1 MDDQKADR
9 HAGMYDPVSAS
20 LGERRRAGLHRTER
34 KIPGEHD
41 VDDAALVAQAKQGDH
56 RAFAELVNRHRSKIE
71 YVCLQI
77 TCNHS
82 DAEDALQEALTAA
95 WQNLDKFRGDARFA
109 TWIHRIAAN
118 SSLAI
123 VKRRKPVDSI
133 DAASEEFGILL
144 EDPSAEFD
152 DRLTT
157 VDAVRRALATL
168 PDDFRVA
175 IVLAEFA
182 SLPYTDIAEHQGVSV
197 ATVKTRIH
205 RARKKLA
212 EILAP
217 TMNS

>member
-1 MDDQKADR
+1 M
-9 HAGMYDPVSAS
+9 
-20 LGERRRAGLHRTER
+20 E
-34 KIPGEHD
+34 D
-41 VDDAALVAQAKQGDH
+41 VELVAQAKQGDH
-56 RAFAELVNRHRSKIE
+56 RAFAELVGRHRRKIE

-77 TCNHS
+77 TGNS
-82 DAEDALQEALTAA
+82 VDAEDALQEALTAA

-118 SSLAI
+118 ASLTI

-133 DAASEEFGILL
+133 DAASEEYGILL

-152 DRLTT
+152 DRVTT

-168 PDDFRVA
+168 PEDFRVA

-182 SLPYTDIAEHQGVSV
+182 SLSYTDIAEHQGVNV
-197 ATVKTRIH
+197 ATVKTRVH

-217 TMNS
+217 TVDF